1 MLHIFEYDNAS
12 GLVTINKPEIL
23 LIEEFAQ
30 LMDDKRNICA
40 EDKTGKLHLRAYKEF
55 TYIWLAIDWQSFY
68 CNDAEQT
75 RHTQALKDSGLTE
88 DEFNNPEFRAACRKY
103 RSIQESNL
111 AIRSLAAA
119 KVTINKFI
127 DYFQSIDP
135 QERDEQTGKPIYKVK
150 DVMSEVTQMSK
161 VLDELKVLEDQA
173 KKEMQES
180 TQIRAGAVE
189 GDIPDGF

>member
-40 EDKTGKLHLRAYKEF
+40 EDKTGRLHLRAYKEF

-75 RHTQALKDSGLTE
+75 RHIQALKDSGLTE